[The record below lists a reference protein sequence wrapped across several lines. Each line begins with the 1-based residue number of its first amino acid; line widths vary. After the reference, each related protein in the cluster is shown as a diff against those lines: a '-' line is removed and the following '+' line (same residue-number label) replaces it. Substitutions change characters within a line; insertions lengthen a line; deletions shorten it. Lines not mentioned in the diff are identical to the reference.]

1 VDVLPADPL
10 IPIMY
15 GLFFLSWSFPHA
27 LKYAKNIL
35 IKIFLMVQVIILQLI
50 FILPF
55 AIYASFSLAKT
66 LRGITYTFQKS
77 QFFVGLILLTGILAA
92 LTVRELGIL
101 TYTVF
106 FVFPFFLYLIF
117 FAHPVV
123 KTNKSIFKIILKTFL
138 FIMPFV
144 VVIILNYYLFV
155 TSSIQ
160 ITEGTSTASEVS
172 NLLPKTEG
180 SVPVISLVALLLL
193 VSSSVQCASYL
204 IESLIDKLSA
214 HSKHYAN

>member
-1 VDVLPADPL
+1 
-10 IPIMY
+10 
-15 GLFFLSWSFPHA
+15 
-27 LKYAKNIL
+27 
-35 IKIFLMVQVIILQLI
+35 
-50 FILPF
+50 
-55 AIYASFSLAKT
+55 
-66 LRGITYTFQKS
+66 
-77 QFFVGLILLTGILAA
+77 VGLILLTGILAA
-92 LTVRELGIL
+92 LTVRELGVF

-117 FAHPVV
+117 FVHPVV
-123 KTNKSIFKIILKTFL
+123 KTNISIFKIILKGFL
-138 FIMPFV
+138 FLMPFV
-144 VVIILNYYLFV
+144 LVVLLNYYLFV
-155 TSSIQ
+155 SSSIQ
-160 ITEGTSTASEVS
+160 VSEGTAATSDVS